1 MAERGDG
8 VRIGDQDRDRVIA
21 LLGEHFSAGRLEIDE
36 FDERCKRAARARFRA
51 DVAVLFADLPDP
63 HPELLVPRDTGPAA
77 EPEREGASRVPRARR
92 GALLGISVA
101 VALLGLLVV
110 TRQFWALLPMVGF
123 VFVWFGTRR

>member
-1 MAERGDG
+1 M
-8 VRIGDQDRDRVIA
+8 IA